1 MRIQDHISQKE
12 FGDISRKYFSRT
24 GLPLV
29 LADLEGHVHFNSRCC
44 RVCHQLMAHQDRGL
58 NRKCRM
64 KMVLA
69 VREAYRWGEGYITT
83 CPAGLI
89 IFAVPLII
97 DKRLVAVLLSGF
109 AIFPEMKKDIR
120 EEIAGNLKDFG
131 VAVKPGPLARLR
143 IRVLLLEDVR
153 TFISFLLALT
163 HQHRLNDLAFLKE
176 INERYVRQYKIAN
189 VMEELKK
196 KSPEDTGQIFDKQN
210 EIIQLVKLGDKTG
223 AREIL
228 NEFLGSIFFQSG
240 MNFEIIKVRL
250 IELVVMISRAA
261 IEAGGEAKELLGLN
275 YSYLTDLNKAT
286 DLEELLFKV
295 TEILENFI
303 HKVSLIKMRK
313 KTIRMDAVRE
323 YIQKNFAHKIS
334 ARDAAGAAGLS
345 TSRTLHLFKEVTHQ
359 SLSGY
364 IQKLRIDHG
373 KRLLLHSDLDI
384 ADVAV
389 EAGFYD
395 QSHFSKAFKKATRIP
410 PARFRRK
417 YKPAAAGAGQ

>member
-1 MRIQDHISQKE
+1 MRIQDYISQKK
-12 FGDISRKYFSRT
+12 FGEICRKYSSRT

-29 LADLEGHVHFNSRCC
+29 LADLEGHIHFKSRCC
-44 RVCHQLMAHQDRGL
+44 RVCHELMAHQDKGL

-64 KMVLA
+64 KMVMA

-89 IFAVPLII
+89 IFAVPLIFN
-97 DKRLVAVLLSGF
+97 KRLVAGLLSGF
-109 AIFPEMKKDIR
+109 AVFPEMKKDIR
-120 EEIAGNLKDFG
+120 EEIAGNLEDFG
-131 VAVKPGPLARLR
+131 VTVKPGPLARLR
-143 IRVLLLEDVR
+143 IKVLLLEDVR
-153 TFISFLLALT
+153 EFVSFLLALT
-163 HQHRLNDLAFLKE
+163 HRYRLNDLALLKE

-196 KSPEDTGQIFDKQN
+196 KSPEDTRQIFDKQN

-240 MNFEIIKVRL
+240 MNFETIKVRL
-250 IELVVMISRAA
+250 IELVVMICRAA
-261 IEAGGEAKELLGLN
+261 IEAGGEAKELLGLD

-286 DLEELLFKV
+286 DLEKLLFKV

-303 HKVSLIKMRK
+303 HKVSLIKMK
-313 KTIRMDAVRE
+313 KKKIKMDAVCE
-323 YIQKNFAHKIS
+323 YIKKNFAHKIS
-334 ARDAAGAAGLS
+334 ARDVARVAGLS
-345 TSRTLHLFKEVTHQ
+345 TSRALHLFKEVTHQ

-364 IQKLRIDHG
+364 IRKLRIDYG
-373 KRLLLHSDLDI
+373 KHLLLNSDLDI

-389 EAGFYD
+389 EAGFFD
-395 QSHFSKAFKKATRIP
+395 QSHFSKTFKRAARIP

-417 YKPAAAGAGQ
+417 YKPVAAGAT

>member
-1 MRIQDHISQKE
+1 
-12 FGDISRKYFSRT
+12 
-24 GLPLV
+24 
-29 LADLEGHVHFNSRCC
+29 
-44 RVCHQLMAHQDRGL
+44 
-58 NRKCRM
+58 M
-64 KMVLA
+64 KMVMA
-69 VREAYRWGEGYITT
+69 VRESYRWGEGYITT

-89 IFAVPLII
+89 IFAVPLIF
-97 DKRLVAVLLSGF
+97 DKRLVAGLLSGF

-131 VAVKPGPLARLR
+131 VAADPGPLARLR

-153 TFISFLLALT
+153 EFISFLLQLT
-163 HQHRLNDLAFLKE
+163 HQHQLNDLAFLKE
-176 INERYVRQYKIAN
+176 INERYIRQYKIAN

-196 KSPEDTGQIFDKQN
+196 KSTEDTGQIFDKQN

-240 MNFEIIKVRL
+240 MNFETIKVRL
-250 IELVVMISRAA
+250 IELVVMICRAA
-261 IEAGGEAKELLGLN
+261 IEAGGGAKELLGLN

-303 HKVSLIKMRK
+303 HKVSLIKVGK
-313 KTIRMDAVRE
+313 KKIKMDAIRE
-323 YIQKNFAHKIS
+323 YLQKNFAHKIS
-334 ARDAAGAAGLS
+334 ARDVAKVAGLS
-345 TSRTLHLFKEVTHQ
+345 TSRALHLFKEETHQ

-364 IQKLRIDHG
+364 IQKLRIDYG
-373 KRLLLHSDLDI
+373 KHLLLNSDLDI

-389 EAGFYD
+389 ETGFFD
-395 QSHFSKAFKKATRIP
+395 QSHFSKAFKKAAKIP
-410 PARFRRK
+410 PSRFRRK
-417 YKPAAAGAGQ
+417 YKLLAV

>member
-1 MRIQDHISQKE
+1 
-12 FGDISRKYFSRT
+12 
-24 GLPLV
+24 
-29 LADLEGHVHFNSRCC
+29 
-44 RVCHQLMAHQDRGL
+44 
-58 NRKCRM
+58 
-64 KMVLA
+64 MVMA

-97 DKRLVAVLLSGF
+97 DKRLVAGLLSGF
-109 AIFPEMKKDIR
+109 AVFPEMKKDIR
-120 EEIAGNLKDFG
+120 EEIAGNMKEFG
-131 VAVKPGPLARLR
+131 VVVKPGQLARLR

-163 HQHRLNDLAFLKE
+163 HQHHLNDLAFLKE
-176 INERYVRQYKIAN
+176 INERYVRQYQIAN
-189 VMEELKK
+189 VMEDLKK

-210 EIIQLVKLGDKTG
+210 EIVQLVKLGDKTG

-250 IELVVMISRAA
+250 VELVVMISRAA

-275 YSYLTDLNKAT
+275 YSYLTDLNRAT

-303 HKVSLIKMRK
+303 HKVALIKTQK
-313 KTIRMDAVRE
+313 KKIKMDAVRE
-323 YIQKNFAHKIS
+323 YVLKNFAHKI
-334 ARDAAGAAGLS
+334 AAKDAAGVAGLS
-345 TSRTLHLFKEVTHQ
+345 ISRTLHLFKEVTHQ
-359 SLSGY
+359 SLSAY
-364 IQKLRIDHG
+364 IQRLRIEHG
-373 KRLLLHSDLDI
+373 KHLLLNSDLDI

-395 QSHFSKAFKKATRIP
+395 QSHFSKAFKKAAKIP

-417 YKPAAAGAGQ
+417 YKPVEAGAP

>member
-1 MRIQDHISQKE
+1 
-12 FGDISRKYFSRT
+12 
-24 GLPLV
+24 
-29 LADLEGHVHFNSRCC
+29 
-44 RVCHQLMAHQDRGL
+44 
-58 NRKCRM
+58 M
-64 KMVLA
+64 KMVMA
-69 VREAYRWGEGYITT
+69 VRESFRWGEGYITT

-97 DKRLVAVLLSGF
+97 DRRLAGGLVSGF
-109 AIFPEMKKDIR
+109 AVFPEMKKDIR
-120 EEIAGNLKDFG
+120 EEIAANMKDLG

-143 IRVLLLEDVR
+143 IKVLLLEDVR
-153 TFISFLLALT
+153 TFISSLLSLT
-163 HQHRLNDLAFLKE
+163 HQNRLNDLAFLKE
-176 INERYVRQYKIAN
+176 INERYIRQYKIAN

-196 KSPEDTGQIFDKQN
+196 GSPEDTGQIFDKQN

-303 HKVSLIKMRK
+303 HKVALIKTQK
-313 KTIRMDAVRE
+313 KKIKMDAVRE
-323 YIQKNFAHKIS
+323 YVRKNFAHKIS
-334 ARDAAGAAGLS
+334 ARDVAGVAGLS

-364 IQKLRIDHG
+364 LQKLRIDHG
-373 KRLLLHSDLDI
+373 KHLLLNSDQNI

-395 QSHFSKAFKKATRIP
+395 QSHFSKAFKKAARIP

-417 YKPAAAGAGQ
+417 YKPVASEAPGSPAAGSTPFAGTLRPGQQARRPG

>member
-1 MRIQDHISQKE
+1 
-12 FGDISRKYFSRT
+12 
-24 GLPLV
+24 
-29 LADLEGHVHFNSRCC
+29 
-44 RVCHQLMAHQDRGL
+44 
-58 NRKCRM
+58 M
-64 KMVLA
+64 KMVMA

-89 IFAVPLII
+89 IFAVPLIF
-97 DKRLVAVLLSGF
+97 DKNLVAGLLSGF
-109 AIFPEMKKDIR
+109 AVFPEMKKDIR

-131 VAVKPGPLARLR
+131 VTVKPGPLARLR

-163 HQHRLNDLAFLKE
+163 HRHHLNDLAFLKE

-196 KSPEDTGQIFDKQN
+196 RSPEDTGQIFDKQN

-313 KTIRMDAVRE
+313 KKIKMDAVRE
-323 YIQKNFAHKIS
+323 YIQKNFTHKIS
-334 ARDAAGAAGLS
+334 AQDAARVAGLS
-345 TSRTLHLFKEVTHQ
+345 TSRTLHLFKEVTRQ

-373 KRLLLHSDLDI
+373 KHLLLNSDLDI

-389 EAGFYD
+389 EAGFFD
-395 QSHFSKAFKKATRIP
+395 QSHFSKAFKKAARIP

-417 YKPAAAGAGQ
+417 YKPVATGAD

>member
-1 MRIQDHISQKE
+1 MRIQDIVSRKD
-12 FGDISRKYFSRT
+12 FGDISRTYFART

-29 LADLEGHVHFNSRCC
+29 LADLDGRARFGPRRC
-44 RVCHQLMAHQDRGL
+44 RVCRLLLARQDAGL
-58 NRKCRM
+58 DKKCRI
-64 KMVLA
+64 KMVAA

-97 DKRLVAVLLSGF
+97 DRRLAGGLVSGF
-109 AIFPEMKKDIR
+109 AVFPEMKRDIR
-120 EEIAGNLKDFG
+120 EEIAGNLKDLG

-143 IRVLLLEDVR
+143 TKVLLLEDVR
-153 TFISFLLALT
+153 TFIASLLALT
-163 HQHRLNDLAFLKE
+163 HQHRLNDLALLKE

-196 KSPEDTGQIFDKQN
+196 GAPEDTGQIFDKQN

-303 HKVSLIKMRK
+303 NKVSLIKTQRK
-313 KTIRMDAVRE
+313 TVRMDAVRE
-323 YIQKNFAHKIS
+323 YVRKNFARRIS
-334 ARDAAGAAGLS
+334 ARDVAGVAGLS
-345 TSRTLHLFKEVTHQ
+345 TSRTLHLFKEVTRQ

-373 KRLLLHSDLDI
+373 KHLLLNSDLAV

-395 QSHFSKAFKKATRIP
+395 QSHFCKAFKKAVRIP

-417 YKPAAAGAGQ
+417 YKPIEAGTP

>member
-1 MRIQDHISQKE
+1 
-12 FGDISRKYFSRT
+12 
-24 GLPLV
+24 
-29 LADLEGHVHFNSRCC
+29 
-44 RVCHQLMAHQDRGL
+44 
-58 NRKCRM
+58 M
-64 KMVLA
+64 KMVMA
-69 VREAYRWGEGYITT
+69 VRESFRWGEGYITT

-97 DKRLVAVLLSGF
+97 DRRLAGGLVSGF
-109 AIFPEMKKDIR
+109 AVFPEMKKDIR
-120 EEIAGNLKDFG
+120 EEIAANMKDLG

-143 IRVLLLEDVR
+143 IKVLLLEDVR
-153 TFISFLLALT
+153 TFISSLLSLT

-176 INERYVRQYKIAN
+176 INERYIRQYKIAN

-196 KSPEDTGQIFDKQN
+196 GSPEDTGQIFDKQN

-303 HKVSLIKMRK
+303 HKVALIKTQK
-313 KTIRMDAVRE
+313 KKIKMDAVRE
-323 YIQKNFAHKIS
+323 YVRKNFAHKIS
-334 ARDAAGAAGLS
+334 ARDVAGVAGLS

-364 IQKLRIDHG
+364 LQKLRIDHG
-373 KRLLLHSDLDI
+373 KHLLLNSDQNI

-395 QSHFSKAFKKATRIP
+395 QSHFSKAFKKAARIP

-417 YKPAAAGAGQ
+417 YKPVASEAPGSPAAGSTPFAGTLRPGQQARRPG

>member
-1 MRIQDHISQKE
+1 
-12 FGDISRKYFSRT
+12 
-24 GLPLV
+24 
-29 LADLEGHVHFNSRCC
+29 
-44 RVCHQLMAHQDRGL
+44 
-58 NRKCRM
+58 
-64 KMVLA
+64 MVMA

-89 IFAVPLII
+89 IFAVPLIF
-97 DKRLVAVLLSGF
+97 DKRLVAGLLSGF

-131 VAVKPGPLARLR
+131 VVVEPGPLARLR

-153 TFISFLLALT
+153 TSVSFLLALT

-176 INERYVRQYKIAN
+176 INERYIRQYKIAN
-189 VMEELKK
+189 VLEELKK

-313 KTIRMDAVRE
+313 KKIKMDAVRE
-323 YIQKNFAHKIS
+323 YIQKNFSHKIS
-334 ARDAAGAAGLS
+334 ARDVAIVAGLS
-345 TSRTLHLFKEVTHQ
+345 TSRTLHLFKEVTRQ

-373 KRLLLHSDLDI
+373 KHLLLNSDLDI

-395 QSHFSKAFKKATRIP
+395 QSHFSKAFKKVARIP

-417 YKPAAAGAGQ
+417 YKPVAAGTG

>member
-1 MRIQDHISQKE
+1 MRIQDHISQKT
-12 FGDISRKYFSRT
+12 FGDISRKYSSRT

-29 LADLEGHVHFNSRCC
+29 LADLEGHIHFHSGFC
-44 RVCHQLMAHQDRGL
+44 RVCRELMAHQDRGL
-58 NRKCRM
+58 NRRCRA
-64 KMVLA
+64 KMVMA

-89 IFAVPLII
+89 IFAVPLIS
-97 DKRLVAVLLSGF
+97 DKRLTAGLLSGF

-120 EEIAGNLKDFG
+120 EEIAGNLKEFG
-131 VAVKPGPLARLR
+131 VTVKPGSLARLR
-143 IRVLLLEDVR
+143 IRVLLLEEVR
-153 TFISFLLALT
+153 TFVSFLLALT
-163 HQHRLNDLAFLKE
+163 HQHHVNNLAILKE

-196 KSPEDTGQIFDKQN
+196 RSAEDTRQIFDKQD

-240 MNFEIIKVRL
+240 MNFDIIKVRL
-250 IELVVMISRAA
+250 LELVVMICRAA
-261 IEAGGEAKELLGLN
+261 IEAGCEAKELLGLN

-303 HKVSLIKMRK
+303 HKVSLIKLRK
-313 KTIRMDAVRE
+313 KKIKIDAVRE

-334 ARDAAGAAGLS
+334 ARDVAGVAGLS
-345 TSRTLHLFKEVTHQ
+345 TSRALHLFKEVTHQ

-373 KRLLLHSDLDI
+373 KHLLLNSDLDI

-395 QSHFSKAFKKATRIP
+395 QSHFSKAFKKAVRIP

-417 YKPAAAGAGQ
+417 YRPGAPGTG

>member
-1 MRIQDHISQKE
+1 MRIQEYISQKK
-12 FGDISRKYFSRT
+12 FGEISRKYFSRT

-29 LADLEGHVHFNSRCC
+29 LVDLEGHVHFDSRCC
-44 RVCHQLMAHQDRGL
+44 RVCHQLMAHQDKRL

-64 KMVLA
+64 KMVMA

-89 IFAVPLII
+89 IFAVPLVFE
-97 DKRLVAVLLSGF
+97 KRLVAGLLSGF
-109 AIFPEMKKDIR
+109 AVFPEMKKDIR

-131 VAVKPGPLARLR
+131 AAVKPGPLARLR

-153 TFISFLLALT
+153 EFISFLLALT
-163 HQHRLNDLAFLKE
+163 HRHRLNDLAFLKE
-176 INERYVRQYKIAN
+176 INERYIRQYKIAN
-189 VMEELKK
+189 FMEELKK

-250 IELVVMISRAA
+250 IELVVMICRAA

-313 KTIRMDAVRE
+313 KKIKMDAVRE
-323 YIQKNFAHKIS
+323 YLQKNFAHKIS
-334 ARDAAGAAGLS
+334 ARDVARVAGLS
-345 TSRTLHLFKEVTHQ
+345 TSRALHLFKEVTHQ

-364 IQKLRIDHG
+364 IQKLRIDYG
-373 KRLLLHSDLDI
+373 KHLLLNSDLDI
-384 ADVAV
+384 ANVAV
-389 EAGFYD
+389 EAGFFD
-395 QSHFSKAFKKATRIP
+395 QSHFSKAFKKAARIP

-417 YKPAAAGAGQ
+417 YKPVAAGAT

>member
-1 MRIQDHISQKE
+1 MRIQDAVSQNKFKE
-12 FGDISRKYFSRT
+12 ISRKYFPRT

-29 LADLEGHVHFNSRCC
+29 LIDLEGRIHFNSRSCGVC
-44 RVCHQLMAHQDRGL
+44 RELLAHQDKGL
-58 NRKCRM
+58 NKKCRM
-64 KMVLA
+64 KMVMA

-89 IFAVPLII
+89 IFAVPLVFK
-97 DKRLVAVLLSGF
+97 KRLAAGLLSGF
-109 AIFPEMKKDIR
+109 AVFPEMKKDIR
-120 EEIAGNLKDFG
+120 EEIAGNLRDFG
-131 VAVKPGPLARLR
+131 LEVKPGPLARLR

-153 TFISFLLALT
+153 EFVSFLLTLT
-163 HQHRLNDLAFLKE
+163 RRSNDLAFLKE
-176 INERYVRQYKIAN
+176 INERYIRQYQIAN
-189 VMEELKK
+189 AMEELKK
-196 KSPEDTGQIFDKQN
+196 RTPEATGQIFDKQN

-240 MNFEIIKVRL
+240 MNFETIKVRL

-303 HKVSLIKMRK
+303 HKVSLIKMK
-313 KTIRMDAVRE
+313 KKKIKMDAVCE
-323 YIQKNFAHKIS
+323 YIQKNFARKIS
-334 ARDAAGAAGLS
+334 ARDVARVAGLS
-345 TSRTLHLFKEVTHQ
+345 TSRSLHLFKEVTHQ

-364 IQKLRIDHG
+364 IRKLRIDYG
-373 KRLLLHSDLDI
+373 KHLLLNTDLDI

-389 EAGFYD
+389 EAGFFD
-395 QSHFSKAFKKATRIP
+395 QSHFSKAFKMAARIP

-417 YKPAAAGAGQ
+417 YRPTAAEAT

>member
-1 MRIQDHISQKE
+1 MRIQDHISQKT
-12 FGDISRKYFSRT
+12 FKDISRKYSSRT

-29 LADLEGHVHFNSRCC
+29 LADLEGHVHFDSRCC
-44 RVCHQLMAHQDRGL
+44 RVCHGLMDHQDKGL

-64 KMVLA
+64 KMVMA

-89 IFAVPLII
+89 IFAVPLIFK
-97 DKRLVAVLLSGF
+97 KRLVAGLLSGF

-120 EEIAGNLKDFG
+120 EEIVGNLKDFG
-131 VAVKPGPLARLR
+131 VAVDPGPLARLR

-153 TFISFLLALT
+153 EFISFLLQLT

-189 VMEELKK
+189 VMEELKR
-196 KSPEDTGQIFDKQN
+196 KSPEDTWQIFDKQN

-240 MNFEIIKVRL
+240 MNFETIKVRL
-250 IELVVMISRAA
+250 IELVVMICRAA
-261 IEAGGEAKELLGLN
+261 IEAGGGAKELLGLN

-303 HKVSLIKMRK
+303 HKVSLIKIEK
-313 KTIRMDAVRE
+313 KKIKMDAVRE
-323 YIQKNFAHKIS
+323 YLQKNFAHKIS
-334 ARDAAGAAGLS
+334 ARDVAKVAGLS
-345 TSRTLHLFKEVTHQ
+345 TSRALHLFKEETHQ

-364 IQKLRIDHG
+364 IQKLRIDYG
-373 KRLLLHSDLDI
+373 KHLLLNSDLDI

-389 EAGFYD
+389 ETGFFD
-395 QSHFSKAFKKATRIP
+395 QSHFSKTFKKAAKIP

-417 YKPAAAGAGQ
+417 YKLFAV

>member
-1 MRIQDHISQKE
+1 
-12 FGDISRKYFSRT
+12 
-24 GLPLV
+24 
-29 LADLEGHVHFNSRCC
+29 
-44 RVCHQLMAHQDRGL
+44 
-58 NRKCRM
+58 M
-64 KMVLA
+64 KMVMA
-69 VREAYRWGEGYITT
+69 VRESFRWGEGYITT

-97 DKRLVAVLLSGF
+97 DRRLAGGLVSGF
-109 AIFPEMKKDIR
+109 AVFPEMKKDIR
-120 EEIAGNLKDFG
+120 EEIAANMKDLG

-143 IRVLLLEDVR
+143 IKVLLLEDVR
-153 TFISFLLALT
+153 TFISSLLSLT

-176 INERYVRQYKIAN
+176 INERYIRQYKIAN

-196 KSPEDTGQIFDKQN
+196 GSPEDTGQIFDKQN

-303 HKVSLIKMRK
+303 HKVSLIKTQRK
-313 KTIRMDAVRE
+313 TVKMDAVRE
-323 YIQKNFAHKIS
+323 YVRKNFAHKIS
-334 ARDAAGAAGLS
+334 ARDVAGVAGLS

-364 IQKLRIDHG
+364 LQKLRINHG
-373 KRLLLHSDLDI
+373 KHLLLNSDLDI

-395 QSHFSKAFKKATRIP
+395 QSHFSKAFKKAARIP

-417 YKPAAAGAGQ
+417 YKLVATEAPGSPAAGSTPFAGTLRPGQQARRPG